1 MERQWIRDLR
11 AQMPKLQMEE
21 QAPLSDYTS
30 FRIGGPADCMVFP
43 ASEEEMASVLRFVR
57 ERELPWLLLG
67 AGSNVLAPDEGL
79 DGVVIQTKKEM
90 QDLHAAADD
99 PDAIVALC
107 GVTLS
112 RLSVF
117 AAQRGLTGLEFAQ
130 GIPGTVGGGVV
141 MNAGAYGGEMKDC
154 AVQTWTLT
162 AEGSQISYLGE
173 EQGFRYRGSAI
184 SDDGNSV
191 CAVRFRL
198 RRGDPE
204 QIQET
209 MRDLA
214 ARRKEK
220 QPLDLPSAGS
230 TFKRPA
236 GGYAAALIDQAGLK
250 GLQVGGA
257 AVSEKHAGFVVN
269 LGEATAE
276 DVKRLINLIQERVL
290 ESSGIS
296 LEPEVRILRGRE
308 NV

>member
-1 MERQWIRDLR
+1 MYGKWIRDLCT
-11 AQMPKLQMEE
+11 QMPKLQMEE
-21 QAPLSDYTS
+21 QAPMSDYTS
-30 FRIGGPADCMVFP
+30 FRIGGPAECMVFP
-43 ASEEEMASVLRFVR
+43 ASEEEMAALLRFAC
-57 ERELPWLLLG
+57 EREIPWLLLG

-79 DGVVIQTKKEM
+79 DGMVIQTKKAM
-90 QDLHAAADD
+90 QDLYTAADD
-99 PDAIVALC
+99 PDSLVALC

-117 AAQRGLTGLEFAQ
+117 AAQRGLSGLEFAQ

-141 MNAGAYGGEMKDC
+141 MNAGAYGGEIKDC

-162 AEGSQISYLGE
+162 AQGSQFSYFGE

-191 CAVRFRL
+191 YSVRFRL

-204 QIQET
+204 QILET
-209 MRDLA
+209 MQDFA
-214 ARRKEK
+214 ARRREK

-230 TFKRPA
+230 TFKRPE
-236 GGYAAALIDQAGLK
+236 GGYAAALIDRAGLK
-250 GLQVGGA
+250 GLTVGGA

-269 LGEATAE
+269 LGGATAD
-276 DVKRLINLIQERVL
+276 DVKRLIGLIQERVL
-290 ESSGIS
+290 ETSGIS

-308 NV
+308 KA